1 MVEEPI
7 CAGGNCRD
15 FGRECRAR
23 YARKRSLS
31 LVSSLFL
38 AAMLIRLSLENQQP
52 FPRSLSLSNA
62 LSLSL
67 FCDEQTGG
75 VLGFV
80 LGTVNKNLAEQ
91 AATNPAM
98 ANQPA
103 MSGAM
108 SGPPHVLA
116 VNLAVFTAVQGGLT
130 CWIKKMNKFSE
141 IETGMLAMF
150 GAGAALSVSSS
161 LSGQKAAFGG
171 QDAAI
176 PEGPMQIA
184 QEAVKSGVLFSL
196 LNGAFMKIGQSFS
209 GKNEKTDV
217 FYSHAVGMLTA
228 LGLEKYEKN
237 FKRGLLTD
245 DCLLLLND
253 NALQEVRIP
262 PGPRLKI
269 LNYVAGM
276 RVAQQQQQQAMSL
289 AVKP

>member
-1 MVEEPI
+1 
-7 CAGGNCRD
+7 
-15 FGRECRAR
+15 
-23 YARKRSLS
+23 
-31 LVSSLFL
+31 
-38 AAMLIRLSLENQQP
+38 MLIRLSLENQQP

>member
-1 MVEEPI
+1 
-7 CAGGNCRD
+7 
-15 FGRECRAR
+15 
-23 YARKRSLS
+23 
-31 LVSSLFL
+31 
-38 AAMLIRLSLENQQP
+38 ML
-52 FPRSLSLSNA
+52 
-62 LSLSL
+62 
-67 FCDEQTGG
+67 GY
-75 VLGFV
+75 VLGA
-80 LGTVNKNLAEQ
+80 VNKNLAEQ

-103 MSGAM
+103 MTGAM
-108 SGPPHVLA
+108 SGPPRVLA

-130 CWIKKMNKFSE
+130 CWIKKMNKFTE
-141 IETGMLAMF
+141 IETGMMAMF

-176 PEGPMQIA
+176 PEGPVQIA
-184 QEAVKSGVLFSL
+184 QEALKSGVLFSL
-196 LNGAFMKIGQSFS
+196 LNGAFMKIGQKFS

-217 FYSHAVGMLTA
+217 FYSHAVGMLTT

-276 RVAQQQQQQAMSL
+276 RVAQQQQQQQAMSL